1 MMKKILALSISAAC
15 IATSAQA
22 ATVYQNGDSK
32 VTIGGRLA
40 VKAQYTES
48 TKDTSSTT
56 ELENASSRINFGFE
70 HRMTQ
75 NWLAGAKAEWGYDA
89 LSSGKQE
96 FSNRLGNL
104 YFANQDAGL
113 ITVGKQWSTYYDITG
128 WTDVF
133 WIYGGEASGTYD
145 GRDGHGGSGTG
156 RADDAISYRNS
167 FNGLNVA
174 AQYQFEDGSSE
185 GERRYGLQGALSYD
199 LGLGLSFGGAYN
211 LTKYHQQSD
220 DKTWTLGA
228 KYDSDMFYLAGQYG
242 QYRNHTNINGNL
254 TDVAKKAYGYELV
267 AAYLAEGGLYQV
279 YGGYNHLADDN
290 SSARYSYGLVGAAWT
305 PGNMVFSAEYK
316 LGVTNKDQNGANNG
330 ADQVALLARYNF

>member
-1 MMKKILALSISAAC
+1 
-15 IATSAQA
+15 
-22 ATVYQNGDSK
+22 VYQDGDSK

-128 WTDVF
+128 WTVMVC
-133 WIYGGEASGTYD
+133 
-145 GRDGHGGSGTG
+145 RV
-156 RADDAISYRNS
+156 
-167 FNGLNVA
+167 L
-174 AQYQFEDGSSE
+174 
-185 GERRYGLQGALSYD
+185 
-199 LGLGLSFGGAYN
+199 
-211 LTKYHQQSD
+211 
-220 DKTWTLGA
+220 
-228 KYDSDMFYLAGQYG
+228 YLM
-242 QYRNHTNINGNL
+242 I
-254 TDVAKKAYGYELV
+254 LV
-267 AAYLAEGGLYQV
+267 
-279 YGGYNHLADDN
+279 
-290 SSARYSYGLVGAAWT
+290 
-305 PGNMVFSAEYK
+305 
-316 LGVTNKDQNGANNG
+316 
-330 ADQVALLARYNF
+330 